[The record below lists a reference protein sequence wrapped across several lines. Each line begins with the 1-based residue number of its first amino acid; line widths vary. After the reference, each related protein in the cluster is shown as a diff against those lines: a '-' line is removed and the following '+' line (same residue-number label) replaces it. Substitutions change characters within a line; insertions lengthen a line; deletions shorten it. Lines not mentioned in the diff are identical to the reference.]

1 MITARGNGRQW
12 AASNRGALCSD
23 QRADIVGIMV
33 SRAVLMI
40 ALSGCSAL
48 MMSSPSPA
56 PRSEPT
62 CESSRVVPV
71 LDGVAAAAVIAV
83 ASAMTLGLLA
93 EDFPRGR
100 IAGVAG
106 TGLGLGIAFA
116 VSAKVGVGR
125 ARRCEQAIAAWQ
137 TRPASV
143 ARVPR

>member
-1 MITARGNGRQW
+1 
-12 AASNRGALCSD
+12 
-23 QRADIVGIMV
+23 MV
-33 SRAVLMI
+33 SRVAVMF

-56 PRSEPT
+56 PRSEPA

-71 LDGVAAAAVIAV
+71 LDGVAAVAVLAAT
-83 ASAMTLGLLA
+83 SALTLGLLA
-93 EDFPRGR
+93 DDAPQGR

-106 TGLGLGIAFA
+106 VGLGLGIGFA

-137 TRPASV
+137 TRPAGV
-143 ARVPR
+143 ALAPR